1 MATAEQLIAL
11 IDSVGEGDRARF
23 YRVAL
28 QLAAREAR
36 KGNRNVAQE
45 LREAIDKARAKDQV
59 VSRPKGPVPIAQPRG
74 DLEGL
79 LTASFPETSL
89 RQMVLS
95 ESVETSLQRLL
106 AEHRQAHRLYEHGL
120 SPRRKLLLVGPP
132 GTGKTFTSQAIA
144 GELKLPLF
152 KVRLEGL
159 ITRFMGETAAKL
171 RLVFDAMHSQKGV
184 YLFDEFDSIG
194 ADRGTPNDV
203 GEIRRVLSSFL
214 QFIEADESE
223 SLIVAATNHIEILD
237 SALFRRFDDVI
248 RYELP
253 DEKRRAE
260 AFEEFLATF
269 SKGSVDW
276 TKIGGAAEGLS
287 YADIRRA
294 CEDAAKDVI
303 LGGEEHVDERHILN
317 AIEER
322 KRAGFRSG
330 LNGLVAGRREIE

>member
-11 IDSVGEGDRARF
+11 VDSIGEGDRTRF

-28 QLAAREAR
+28 QVAAREAR
-36 KGNRNVAQE
+36 KGHKNVARE
-45 LREAIDKARAKDQV
+45 LREAIDKARANEKV
-59 VSRPKGPVPIAQPRG
+59 VSRSKGPVPIAQPRG

-95 ESVETSLQRLL
+95 KPVESSLERLL
-106 AEHRQAHRLYEHGL
+106 SEHRQAHRLSEHGL
-120 SPRRKLLLVGPP
+120 NPRRKLLLVGPP

-171 RLVFDAMHSQKGV
+171 RLVFDAMHAQKGV

-223 SLIVAATNHIEILD
+223 SLIIAATNHIQILD

-253 DEKRRAE
+253 DKARRRE

-269 SKGSVDW
+269 PKKEIDWANIAAASKG
-276 TKIGGAAEGLS
+276 LN
-287 YADIRRA
+287 YADILRV
-294 CEDAAKDVI
+294 CEDAAKEMI
-303 LGGEEHVDERHILN
+303 LSGGDLIAKNHILD
-317 AIEER
+317 AIKER
-322 KRAGFRSG
+322 QRASFRSE
-330 LNGLVAGRREIE
+330 LDS